1 VGHGGEKYIAFTGS
15 ISIFILLANLLSVF
29 PAFSAPTAFVYV
41 PLACASL
48 TFIYF
53 NWQGVKHH
61 GVGHYL
67 LTFAGSPKNAADYA
81 LAFLLF
87 PVELIS
93 TAARLLSLTVRLWA
107 NIFASDMLY
116 TIFLSLLVKLT
127 FFAWGKFAVLG
138 AVLAIL
144 PIAVPMAF
152 IGLHIFVAI
161 IQAYV
166 FYSAAIDLP
175 GHCHGGRTLR
185 VLLCR
190 FSVRPVAGADPGTT
204 SWRNFKEARMKKLAV
219 VLMMFGGGRA
229 VGACCVC
236 TRSWSK
242 RRIRAHRITRDCGWP
257 GYGARGHSVE
267 RLVRAGLLQPLAKA
281 WRAIPAQAGRFAPR

>member
-1 VGHGGEKYIAFTGS
+1 MEEHVSPLTQWFNHIFAPIALSLLHALHIQPKDYDTPIPEYVVMAIVVLILSTILALILRARLSVERPGAFQQTAELLLTNPLGFGIKDLLEENVGHGGEKYIAFTGS

-53 NWQGVKHH
+53 NWQGVRHH

-81 LAFLLF
+81 LAVLLF

-116 TIFLSLLVKLT
+116 TIFLSLLIKLT

-138 AVLAIL
+138 AVLAVL

-166 FYSAAIDLP
+166 FTVLP
-175 GHCHGGRTLR
+175 SIYLGLAT
-185 VLLCR
+185 
-190 FSVRPVAGADPGTT
+190 AD
-204 SWRNFKEARMKKLAV
+204 E
-219 VLMMFGGGRA
+219 
-229 VGACCVC
+229 
-236 TRSWSK
+236 
-242 RRIRAHRITRDCGWP
+242 H
-257 GYGARGHSVE
+257 
-267 RLVRAGLLQPLAKA
+267 
-281 WRAIPAQAGRFAPR
+281 

>member
-1 VGHGGEKYIAFTGS
+1 MEEHVSPITQWFNRIFAPIALSLLHALHIQPKDYDTPIPEYVVMSIMVLVLCTILALILRARLSVERPGAFQQIAELLLSNPLGFGIKDLLEENVGHAAGKYIAFTGS
-15 ISIFILLANLLSVF
+15 ISIFILLSNLLSVF
-29 PAFSAPTAFVYV
+29 PALSAPTAVVVV

-144 PIAVPMAF
+144 PVAVPMAF

-161 IQAYV
+161 IQSYV
-166 FYSAAIDLP
+166 FTVLP
-175 GHCHGGRTLR
+175 SIYLGIAT
-185 VLLCR
+185 
-190 FSVRPVAGADPGTT
+190 AD
-204 SWRNFKEARMKKLAV
+204 E
-219 VLMMFGGGRA
+219 
-229 VGACCVC
+229 
-236 TRSWSK
+236 
-242 RRIRAHRITRDCGWP
+242 H
-257 GYGARGHSVE
+257 
-267 RLVRAGLLQPLAKA
+267 
-281 WRAIPAQAGRFAPR
+281 